1 VHKRRRPAAAVLAA
15 GAIITA
21 LLAAR
26 WAGYRINRTASVPIG
41 IWRLHP
47 ARSPLQRGEIV
58 SLCPPPTPLFLDAR
72 ARGYL
77 ENGECPGGLA
87 PVLKPIAAIEGDFVE
102 LKAEGAYVNGA
113 VMPNSQRLKTD
124 RAGRILPQPV
134 FQSFTV
140 AEGEIL
146 LISQEN
152 ARSFD
157 SRYFGPLPLS
167 GLLGV
172 AEPVLTKQKKR

>member
-1 VHKRRRPAAAVLAA
+1 MTVLAA

-21 LLAAR
+21 LLTAR
-26 WAGYRINRTASVPIG
+26 WAGYRINSTASVPIG

-47 ARSPLQRGEIV
+47 VRSPLQRGEIV
-58 SLCPPPTPLFLDAR
+58 ALCLPPTPLFLDAR

-87 PVLKPIAAIEGDFVE
+87 PVLKPIAALEGDIVE
-102 LKAEGAYVNGA
+102 LKDDGVSVNGA
-113 VMPNSQRLKTD
+113 VMMNSKRLKTD
-124 RAGRILPQPV
+124 RAGRILPQPA
-134 FQSFTV
+134 FQNFTV
-140 AEGEIL
+140 AAGELL
-146 LISQEN
+146 LISKDN

-167 GLLGV
+167 GLLGI
-172 AEPVLTKQKKR
+172 AEPVLTKQKTVAPAQDNGS